1 MKPTVWTIAIAAL
14 TVATAAWAQ
23 APSDAQIVAIVLA
36 ANQVDIEAGTLAASK
51 ASNPQVKDFA
61 QTMVS
66 QHSDVDTTTTKLAT
80 KLGLTP
86 QSNPTVQSIK
96 AGGTANVSHLKQLDG
111 AAFDTAYIN
120 HEVAYHQQLVYLV
133 TKTLTPSAQNPVVKM
148 FLAQTG
154 TTYGGHLFR
163 ANQIHASLEK

>member
-1 MKPTVWTIAIAAL
+1 MQPPVWTIALAAL
-14 TVATAAWAQ
+14 AVATATSAQ
-23 APSDAQIVAIVLA
+23 APTDAQIVAIVLA

-66 QHSDVDTTTTKLAT
+66 QHSDVDTTTTQLAT

-86 QSNPTVQSIK
+86 QSSPTAQSIK
-96 AGGTANVSHLKQLDG
+96 AGGTTNVNHLKQLDG

-133 TKTLTPSAQNPVVKM
+133 TKTLTPGAQNPVVKM

-154 TTYGGHLFR
+154 TTYGGHL
-163 ANQIHASLEK
+163 